1 MRGADAGP
9 EDCVCC
15 LEPLAGNRVV
25 RWPQCGGVTHRFHAL
40 CATAYQPMRRAL
52 SHLRVTGDSARVAR
66 VPCILCRSP
75 WGSGPESVSELQHLC
90 ASLQDSGLPHGD
102 CDCAACCA
110 DRDARRHS
118 DMETDAPQPFMHLY
132 GTDRAAEARAAFNEL
147 VVRARLAGDAQA
159 VVSAYTWSAMLVP
172 FIWSAAADE
181 DHAEWPSVT
190 ADLCSGLSM
199 GADSVRTC
207 WVQLRAA
214 FRTAGVDCMQDLCDH
229 ISRSEAAILAWASR
243 GSRHSSLTPSA
254 IQSRLVGLARGAYLD
269 NTSSKSGC
277 STVRKK
283 PRVCPSLRL
292 WEPTCIARRWQPH
305 GWGWQVP
312 HTHNLWWQPSNLKL
326 KRSQPGNGVDE
337 VTLASLA
344 ACMVTSPTLVDG
356 RQCKQCATTWRHT
369 ALANTRER
377 FHKIGCCHIAL
388 RLVVI
393 AIVWCREVQGR
404 CTDLA
409 GLRLVQ
415 RVLRLWGSVL
425 AAAKELRTSRQ
436 FLRPTGRPSST
447 SLPSARLSGA
457 LF

>member
-15 LEPLAGNRVV
+15 MEPLAGNRVV
-25 RWPQCGGVTHRFHAL
+25 RWPQCGGVAHRFHAL
-40 CATAYQPMRRAL
+40 CTTAYQPMRRAL

-75 WGSGPESVSELQHLC
+75 WVSGPESVSELQHLC
-90 ASLQDSGLPHGD
+90 ASLQDSGLPHAD

-118 DMETDAPQPFMHLY
+118 DMETDTPQPFMHLY

-159 VVSAYTWSAMLVP
+159 VVSAFTWSAMLVP

-181 DHAEWPSVT
+181 DHAEWPSVI
-190 ADLCSGLSM
+190 ADFCGNNVDAGSGLSM

-243 GSRHSSLTPSA
+243 DSRHSSLTPSA
-254 IQSRLVGLARGAYLD
+254 IRSRLVGLARGAYLD
-269 NTSSKSGC
+269 NFIQEWLLHSAEEAAGVPITATLGANLHCAAMAAARMGMASPAHPQPMVAAEPPPVAAFPARQRRRRGDAGPSRVFSS
-277 STVRKK
+277 
-283 PRVCPSLRL
+283 
-292 WEPTCIARRWQPH
+292 AQ
-305 GWGWQVP
+305 
-312 HTHNLWWQPSNLKL
+312 
-326 KRSQPGNGVDE
+326 
-337 VTLASLA
+337 SLA
-344 ACMVTSPTLVDG
+344 ACMVTSPILVDG

-369 ALANTRER
+369 TLANSRER

-393 AIVWCREVQGR
+393 AIVWYREVQGR

-415 RVLRLWGSVL
+415 RVLRLWVSVL
-425 AAAKELRTSRQ
+425 AAAKEL
-436 FLRPTGRPSST
+436 
-447 SLPSARLSGA
+447 
-457 LF
+457 